1 MPDIIIILYPYNI
14 MGWQPEEG
22 DPPLPPTIHD
32 PAHRVALSRVVSPR
46 VPRVVS
52 NRLLRPMQTH
62 PQCRR
67 GGGLS
72 ISTFVCVCV
81 VKYAMTYKS

>member
-1 MPDIIIILYPYNI
+1 MATRK
-14 MGWQPEEG
+14 G

-46 VPRVVS
+46 VASCRVEPAFTPDA
-52 NRLLRPMQTH
+52 NPPPMPTRWWIEYKYV
-62 PQCRR
+62 C
-67 GGGLS
+67 
-72 ISTFVCVCV
+72 VCVCV

>member
-1 MPDIIIILYPYNI
+1 
-14 MGWQPEEG
+14 MGWQPEKATPHCHPQFMILRTESLCLVSCRLV
-22 DPPLPPTIHD
+22 LPR
-32 PAHRVALSRVVSPR
+32 A
-46 VPRVVS
+46 VS
-52 NRLLRPMQTH
+52 NRLLRPTQTH